1 MKIQDLIEKPQP
13 KPQPQ
18 PQLIVQPQP
27 QFLVQPQP
35 QFLVQPR
42 SQPHQPQPQLIVQ
55 PEPKPQSQ
63 LIVQPEPPVSKEE
76 ENLEFLDEYQ
86 NDIINYVK
94 EKSEKYKVRGI
105 DWERLIRDKIFGWE
119 MEIVGFREFVATN
132 AETVIS
138 NMSNDSYLEGYSREK
153 HNICINKIINYY
165 ERLVSNLLL
174 PNEKMELESLKIF
187 LIEQRNILINYR
199 NYPIPQDKKF
209 FAQFGYYKFPNYSY
223 DIPYIAQVHLIETDN
238 MIKALNNKSLIEDL
252 GLESASLS
260 TIDSSGPL
268 SISEIKEV
276 IKELIGNLW

>member
-1 MKIQDLIEKPQP
+1 MKIQDLIEKPQS

-105 DWERLIRDKIFGWE
+105 D
-119 MEIVGFREFVATN
+119 
-132 AETVIS
+132 
-138 NMSNDSYLEGYSREK
+138 
-153 HNICINKIINYY
+153 
-165 ERLVSNLLL
+165 
-174 PNEKMELESLKIF
+174 
-187 LIEQRNILINYR
+187 
-199 NYPIPQDKKF
+199 
-209 FAQFGYYKFPNYSY
+209 
-223 DIPYIAQVHLIETDN
+223 
-238 MIKALNNKSLIEDL
+238 
-252 GLESASLS
+252 
-260 TIDSSGPL
+260 
-268 SISEIKEV
+268 
-276 IKELIGNLW
+276 